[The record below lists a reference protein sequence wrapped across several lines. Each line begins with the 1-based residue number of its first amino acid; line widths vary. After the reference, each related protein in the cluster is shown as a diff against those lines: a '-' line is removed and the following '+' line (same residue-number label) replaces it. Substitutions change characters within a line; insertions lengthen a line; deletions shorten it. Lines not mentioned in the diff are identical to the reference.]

1 MSAKEPSGSGESV
14 RLAQQLREQLHEM
27 MAASQALES
36 ALKGNE
42 RALSCLAVLNRGMFR
57 QLRACREYELRA
69 WFDDPDEVRLR
80 LDAVDLVE
88 LCRTLME
95 RVDALTGAVNIRAE
109 FRCKRAALV
118 TAADRRALEDLL
130 LALITGAANA
140 IGRDGALILE
150 LERRERSAVLI
161 LSEEG
166 GNMDGAELLALFNS
180 DEDGD
185 EEPPAE
191 TQGAQRGRGLELAQ
205 QIAALHGGVLIL
217 DGQEGRGPRLTV
229 SLPVRELP
237 GGGLC
242 SPRLHTDASG
252 GWDKVRIAL
261 SECLPAASFL
271 PEELRK

>member
-1 MSAKEPSGSGESV
+1 MSAKEPNWSGESV

-42 RALSCLAVLNRGMFR
+42 NALSCLAVLNRGMFR
-57 QLRACREYELRA
+57 QLRACREYELRE
-69 WFDDPDEVRLR
+69 WFDNPDEVRLS

-88 LCRTLME
+88 LCRSLMG

-118 TAADRRALEDLL
+118 TAGDRRALEDML
-130 LALITGAANA
+130 LALIAGAANA
-140 IGRDGALILE
+140 IERDGVLILE
-150 LERRERSAVLI
+150 LERRERSAVLS

-166 GNMDGAELLALFNS
+166 GSMDGAELLALFNS
-180 DEDGD
+180 NEDK
-185 EEPPAE
+185 EPPAE
-191 TQGAQRGRGLELAQ
+191 TQSAQRGLELAQ
-205 QIAALHGGVLIL
+205 QIAALHGGILVL
-217 DGQEGRGPRLTV
+217 DGQEGRGLRLTV
-229 SLPVRELP
+229 SLPVRELL

-242 SPRLHTDASG
+242 SPRLHMDASG

-261 SECLPAASFL
+261 SECLPVASFL
-271 PEELRK
+271 PEELRE